1 MGCRLPA
8 ADAQLLSGAILS
20 SNISRRDYD
29 GRGRCGG
36 AHRPENETD
45 DAMRQATTRPYALR
59 YTLPIL
65 LYVVCTH
72 SVASLK
78 VVRSIGRFTIDSAA
92 RRPPPAC
99 MPFMSL
105 PTHNS
110 LLRILRARAL
120 HAPE

>member
-20 SNISRRDYD
+20 SNISRRGGTTTDAD
-29 GRGRCGG
+29 GG

-72 SVASLK
+72 SVAS
-78 VVRSIGRFTIDSAA
+78 
-92 RRPPPAC
+92 RR
-99 MPFMSL
+99 
-105 PTHNS
+105 
-110 LLRILRARAL
+110 
-120 HAPE
+120 